1 MTTIQEFSSLLTA
14 ISNELDIPDELH
26 QEAALKYEE
35 VGIWLA
41 AEGGSLANYAP
52 DIYPQGSFRL
62 GTVVRPIDT
71 NCDYDI
77 DLVCVIER
85 QKTSVTQVELKKI
98 IGDRLRENTDYAK
111 RLNPSRRAWNL
122 NFPKQFHLDVLP
134 SIPNVEQDPN
144 GILLTDTE
152 LKLWQKSNP
161 IDYAD
166 WFYESMKVQ
175 VKTFK
180 ETLAKSLSLSVE
192 EVPDWQ
198 VKTPLQRAIQILK
211 RHRDVRFA
219 SDPENRPVSIIL
231 TTLAAHA
238 YKGEDT
244 VYDAILRLVSD
255 MPGYI
260 EVRNGRWWVENPVES
275 DENFADKW
283 NEKPERRDAFLKWL
297 VDVRRDM
304 TEAAEATSLNESTF
318 ILKKHLSGD
327 VESARAKLLN
337 EGLAIGSFTGRP
349 TAPEITV
356 ASHSQ
361 APTWPLQVTHKAS
374 IKASLHYAK
383 GARKISDLARRRI
396 SKKLWIK
403 FSLETT
409 TPEPYGVF
417 WKVVNTGAE
426 ARAANQ
432 LRGNIFPEESGTGRV
447 RWEHTA
453 YTGTHWVEAYIVKNG
468 RCVAISERKYVLV
481 R

>member
-1 MTTIQEFSSLLTA
+1 MTRIQDFSALLTA
-14 ISNELDIPDELH
+14 ISNELDIPDHLH
-26 QEAALKYEE
+26 EEAALKYEE

-62 GTVVRPIDT
+62 GTVVKPIDSK
-71 NCDYDI
+71 CDYDI

-98 IGDRLRENTDYAK
+98 IGDRLRENSDYAK

-134 SIPNVEQDPN
+134 SIPNIEQDPN

-166 WFYESMKVQ
+166 WFYDSMKVQ
-175 VKTFK
+175 VTAFK

-192 EVPDWQ
+192 EVPNWQ

-219 SDPENRPVSIIL
+219 SDTENRPVSIIL

-238 YKGEDT
+238 YQGEDN
-244 VYDAILRLVSD
+244 VYDALLRLVSD
-255 MPGYI
+255 MPQHI
-260 EVRNGRWWVENPVES
+260 EVRQGRWWVANPVEA

-297 VDVRRDM
+297 VDVRKDM
-304 TEAAEATSLNESTF
+304 ISAAGANSLNESANV
-318 ILKKHLSGD
+318 LKKHLLGD
-327 VESARAKLLN
+327 VDSARAKLFNQSL
-337 EGLAIGSFTGRP
+337 GISSFSGRP
-349 TAPEITV
+349 TTPEITV
-356 ASHSQ
+356 APHSES
-361 APTWPLQVTHKAS
+361 PIWPMQLIYKAS
-374 IKASLHYAK
+374 LKASLHYAR
-383 GARKISDLARRRI
+383 GARKISDLARRKI
-396 SKKLWIK
+396 SKHLWIK
-403 FSLETT
+403 FTVETT
-409 TPEPYGVF
+409 APEPYSVF
-417 WKVVNTGAE
+417 WKVVNTGQE
-426 ARAANQ
+426 AKAANQ
-432 LRGNIFPEESGTGRV
+432 LRGKIFAEESETGRV

-453 YTGTHWVEAYIVKNG
+453 YVGTHWVEAYIVKQG
-468 RCVAISERKYVLV
+468 RCVAVSERKYVMV